1 MDKIE
6 LIIKS
11 IKESHKDL
19 KIDKQI
25 KDLEKQIQ
33 KARNTPDDEYSLQG
47 DAEQGRKNKESVIE
61 NHTYTIGYLTSANFH
76 MEEFLRMLSMTTEE
90 ILSSLEHDIEVKKNN
105 KKTLDSLFKKIK
117 TSKKEKT
124 DNHIEWCELHGT
136 GLPWAISEKCDC
148 PGAYS
153 LRKRMSEGMTFDEA
167 KKWVIDNEMF

>member
-1 MDKIE
+1 M
-6 LIIKS
+6 
-11 IKESHKDL
+11 KESYKDL
-19 KIDKQI
+19 KVDKQI

-61 NHTYTIGYLTSANFH
+61 NHTYTIGYLTATKVEINNII
-76 MEEFLRMLSMTTEE
+76 ELLSMSTEE
-90 ILSSLEHDIEVKKNN
+90 ILSSIERDKEIKKENKKNLN
-105 KKTLDSLFKKIK
+105 SIFKRIK
-117 TSKKEKT
+117 TSKKEEP
-124 DNHIEWCELHGT
+124 DNHIEWCELHRS

-167 KKWVIDNEMF
+167 KKWVIVNEMF